1 MEQQSN
7 DINYFS
13 DSKNNFL
20 NQQESM
26 SGTDQDLRNS
36 HIPVEADTSQL
47 PSISQERDSQQT
59 VYMHLMTSLS
69 LLPLY

>member
-7 DINYFS
+7 DINYFN

-47 PSISQERDSQQT
+47 PSIS
-59 VYMHLMTSLS
+59 
-69 LLPLY
+69 